1 MTTHSTTKPKPHHLF
16 LLLVQ
21 LLISTRVKGKCDSGC
36 NLALASYYI
45 GEGKNFTYISTL
57 FGKPTSEIL
66 KYNPSVKDANVI
78 KSGTRINVPFS
89 CDCLNSVFLGH
100 TFSYQIRHGDTYKVV
115 AQTDFS
121 NLTTEDWVSRV
132 NSYPSNVIPDNV
144 NINVTINCSCGNRH
158 VSKHYGLFLTYP
170 LRLGDDL
177 QGLAA
182 ESGVPA
188 ELLVRYN
195 PASDFSSGIGLVF
208 VPAKGN

>member
-1 MTTHSTTKPKPHHLF
+1 MTTHSTTKPKAHHLF
-16 LLLVQ
+16 LLLIQ

-36 NLALASYYI
+36 DLALASYYI
-45 GEGKNFTYISTL
+45 SEGTNLTSISTL

-66 KYNPSVKDANVI
+66 KYNPSVKDPNVI
-78 KSGTRINVPFS
+78 KSRTRINVPFS
-89 CDCLNSVFLGH
+89 CECLNSVFLGH
-100 TFSYQIRHGDTYKVV
+100 TFSYRIQHGNTYKVV
-115 AQTDFS
+115 ADSVFS

-132 NSYPSNVIPDNV
+132 NSYQSNNIPDNV

-158 VSKHYGLFLTYP
+158 VSKHYGLFLTFP

-177 QGLAA
+177 KGVAA

-195 PASDFSSGIGLVF
+195 PTSDFSSGNGLVF